1 MQTCAQILDCR
12 LWAPGL
18 PETAD
23 WARRAA
29 SPMPAFGLCDPAAT
43 PSAAPGAAEPAALAE
58 SVPPM
63 LRRRLT
69 RLGRAAAHV
78 LCALKDPETGANPLF
93 EADAASR
100 TALVFASRWGDFDNA
115 AAQMIDAAAG
125 SPLSPARFA
134 TSVHNGAAGVLSIA
148 FGYRGCIHAIAAGP
162 HSLSAAFESA
172 VGLLSE
178 VDRVAVVAV
187 DLKPAAHF
195 NAPGSTYAAAMLLSP
210 QRDSVD
216 PTVQAR
222 TDALGPFAAVASR
235 RRGGAPAAWPSPAAP
250 SSDFE
255 VLRWLFS
262 EDVSLVIETPSRSIV
277 WAKDRPY
284 RLQEPRQ

>member
-29 SPMPAFGLCDPAAT
+29 ARTPAFGLFDPAAT
-43 PSAAPGAAEPAALAE
+43 PSAASGADEPAAPADA
-58 SVPPM
+58 VPPM

-78 LCALKDPETGANPLF
+78 LCGLSDPETGANPLF
-93 EADAASR
+93 APDAASR
-100 TALVFASRWGDFDNA
+100 TALVFASRWGDFENA

-178 VDRVAVVAV
+178 VERVAVVAV
-187 DLKPAAHF
+187 DLKPAAVF
-195 NAPGSTYAAAMLLSP
+195 DAPGSTYAAALLLGP
-210 QRDSVD
+210 QRDSID
-216 PTVQAR
+216 PAAQAR
-222 TDALGPFAAVASR
+222 TDALGPFAAVASQHR
-235 RRGGAPAAWPSPAAP
+235 SGAPAAWPSPAAP

-255 VLRWLFS
+255 VIRWLFS
-262 EDVSLVIETPSRSIV
+262 EDVSLAVETPSRSII

-284 RLQEPRQ
+284 RPRELRQ